1 MIKVTGNLFLF
12 WIILQQP
19 PSIETVPVTVREGD
33 EVVISEKEIIVT
45 DEDTLIS
52 DLVIFVKEHPSH
64 GKLLLGG
71 EKVEEFRIKDIQN
84 QR

>member
-1 MIKVTGNLFLF
+1 MFKVTGNLFLF
-12 WIILQQP
+12 RIILHQP

-33 EVVISEKEIIVT
+33 EVVITEKEIIVT

>member
-1 MIKVTGNLFLF
+1 M
-12 WIILQQP
+12 QQP
-19 PSIETVPVTVREGD
+19 PSVETVPVTVREGD

-84 QR
+84 KR